1 MKKTIASLI
10 LLFCQEAVLHA
21 QKTSAAKTPNI
32 IVILADDVGWG
43 DAGCYGATKVKTP
56 NIDRLAREGKRFT
69 DGHASAAVCTPTRY
83 SLITGQYSWRR
94 QGSGLNNGVANGD
107 SPLLIPTEM
116 PNAPRLLKQAGYQT
130 AIIGKWHLGFGLTR
144 PDYNQ
149 ELRPGPLEIG
159 FHEFFGFPATNDRI
173 PTVFVRDHKVLNLD
187 PNDPLFYTYNEEE
200 AKKQGM
206 TPFAAG
212 RNRIGWSKG
221 GKSAWWKDT
230 EIADTLTREC
240 VQFIERNKEKPFFL
254 LFTPH
259 DVHAP
264 TIPHPR
270 FEGTSGLGKRADM
283 LHEFDASVGEILS
296 TLDRLGLAQDTLII
310 YSSDNGSYATDESGH
325 KPNGPYRG
333 VKSQLWEGGH
343 RVPFIVR
350 WPARIQPGVSDD
362 LISTIDVPATLC
374 AAARITLP
382 PQALPDSFNLLPALL
397 GEKNAPKRENLI
409 LMSGTGFLAI
419 RNQQYKY
426 MPNLAQADGWKGA
439 AKKNPPAAAK
449 PALFDL
455 TKDPGETNNLNDTEA
470 ATAKRLAEALAKA
483 KKDPNT
489 RPQ

>member
-1 MKKTIASLI
+1 MKNPIPTLI
-10 LLFCQEAVLHA
+10 LLFCHVAILHA
-21 QKTSAAKTPNI
+21 QETAAFKTPNI

-56 NIDRLAREGKRFT
+56 NIDRLAREGQRF
-69 DGHASAAVCTPTRY
+69 GNSHASAACCTPTRY

-94 QGSGLNNGVANGD
+94 EGSGLNKGVANGD
-107 SPLLIPTEM
+107 SPLLIPTDKA
-116 PNAPRLLKQAGYQT
+116 NAPSLLKQAGYQN

-144 PDYNQ
+144 PNYNQ

-187 PNDPLFYTYNEEE
+187 PADPLSYTYNEEE

-206 TPFAAG
+206 TPYAAG

-230 EIADTLTREC
+230 EIADTFTREC
-240 VQFIERNKEKPFFL
+240 LQFIERNKEKNFFL

-264 TIPHPR
+264 IIPGPR
-270 FEGTSGLGKRADM
+270 FEGTSGLSKRADM
-283 LHEFDASVGEILS
+283 LQELDASIGEILA
-296 TLDRLGLAQDTLII
+296 TLDRLNLAKDTLII
-310 YSSDNGSYATDESGH
+310 YSSDNGAYVSDESGH
-325 KPNGPYRG
+325 KPNGPFRG

-350 WPARIQPGVSDD
+350 WPARIQPGVSED
-362 LISTIDVPATLC
+362 LVSTIDIPATIC
-374 AAARITLP
+374 AAAQVAVP
-382 PQALPDSFNLLPALL
+382 KDALPDSFNLLPALL
-397 GEKNAPKRENLI
+397 GEKTAPKRENLI
-409 LMSGTGFLAI
+409 LMSGTGYLAI
-419 RNQQYKY
+419 RTPQYKY
-426 MPNLAQADGWKGA
+426 MPNLAFADGWKA
-439 AKKNPPAAAK
+439 AGKIDPKAPAK
-449 PALFDL
+449 PALYDL
-455 TKDPGETNNLNDTEA
+455 TKDPGETQNLYATET
-470 ATAKRLAEALAKA
+470 ATAKRLAGQLTKAKA
-483 KKDPNT
+483 TPST